1 MIIAY
6 LAADCD
12 SWTTNGKRS
21 RPRRVSSDYMMNQYI
36 TYKSR
41 KAHDR
46 DHSSRHMPHDAE
58 SSRGAE
64 VCRRLNA

>member
-1 MIIAY
+1 
-6 LAADCD
+6 
-12 SWTTNGKRS
+12 
-21 RPRRVSSDYMMNQYI
+21 MNQYI

-46 DHSSRHMPHDAE
+46 DHSSRHMSHDAE